1 MKRVY
6 DFFGALTKSISGSVS
21 IPCVLFTFPEY
32 SARMGNMKEILQQAL
47 REAFRELSRVGA
59 FSISSE
65 QERGLVF
72 DVTFPKD
79 DSHGDYT
86 SNTAFLL
93 ARLVGKSPADIAML
107 VCSSLNLPDG
117 ATAHVSAPGYINFV
131 LGPSC
136 YRSMVESFA
145 RGNFSIRVARVE
157 KIMVEYSQPNTLK
170 EFHIGHFRNVC
181 VGSAIVNVLR
191 FVGHDVV
198 AANYVGDTGTHI
210 GKCLWGLLK
219 FHEGEDLEKIQNKS
233 AFLGK
238 VYTEAVQAI
247 ERNPEY
253 EEEAKTLQ
261 RKIENGDSQLI
272 ALWKRTREWSLE
284 DFYKL
289 YKDLGISFDIW
300 FFESEE
306 EIEGK
311 KLLPELL
318 EKGILEKSDGT
329 VIANL
334 EKEGLRVLVLVR
346 KDGSALYGLKDI
358 PLAKKKFEVYGIDKS
373 VYVVDVRQSLYFKQ
387 IFAILRRMGFERPMV
402 HVGYE
407 AVSLKGGESM
417 SSRKGNVIV
426 ARDVMQMTVDRVRTK
441 FSLSPDPMAVAL
453 GALRFS
459 MLRHSVGSG
468 ILFDVEES
476 VQLHGATGPYV
487 QYAHARMASIQ
498 EKAREIG
505 ILESIQESDLLEHP
519 KEHSLLVILAKF
531 PDIILETAS
540 DYGVHRLAHYAIE
553 LADAFHS
560 MYDVCIVL
568 DEENRP
574 LSSARLALVG
584 ATKNVLAE
592 TLRLIGVSAPE
603 KM

>member
-1 MKRVY
+1 
-6 DFFGALTKSISGSVS
+6 
-21 IPCVLFTFPEY
+21 
-32 SARMGNMKEILQQAL
+32 MKEILQEAL
-47 REAFRELSRVGA
+47 KDAFRKLPGEGKTSLPHGVDPS
-59 FSISSE
+59 
-65 QERGLVF
+65 F

-86 SNTAFLL
+86 SNAAFLL
-93 ARLVGKSPADIAML
+93 ARRMKSSPMSIATL
-107 VCSSLNLPDG
+107 LCEHLELPDG
-117 ATAHVSAPGYINFV
+117 VTASVSLPGYINFT
-131 LGPSC
+131 LASSC
-136 YRSMVESFA
+136 YEGMIASFMCGEFSVRAA
-145 RGNFSIRVARVE
+145 RLE

-191 FVGHDVV
+191 FVGHEVL

-219 FHEGEDLEKIQNKS
+219 FHADEDFDKRQNKS
-233 AFLGK
+233 EFLGK
-238 VYTEAVQAI
+238 VYTEAAQAI
-247 ERNPEY
+247 ERNSEY
-253 EEEAKTLQ
+253 EEEAKALQ
-261 RKIENGDSQLI
+261 RKLEGGDSQLV
-272 ALWKRTREWSLE
+272 ALWKKTRDWSLE
-284 DFYKL
+284 DFNEIYRE
-289 YKDLGISFDIW
+289 LGISFDVW

-306 EIEGK
+306 EIAGK
-311 KLLPELL
+311 KMLPELL
-318 EKGILEKSDGT
+318 EKGVLEKSDGT

-358 PLAKKKFEVYGIDKS
+358 PLAKKKFEVYGIDRS
-373 VYVVDVRQSLYFKQ
+373 VYVVDVRQSLYFQQ
-387 IFAILRRMGFERPMV
+387 IFAILRRMGFERPMT

-407 AVSLKGGESM
+407 FVSLKGGESM
-417 SSRKGNVIV
+417 SSRKGNIIV
-426 ARDVMQMTVDRVRTK
+426 AKDVIRATVDRVRAQ
-441 FSLSPDPMAVAL
+441 FPLSPDPMAIAL

-468 ILFDVEES
+468 ILFDIEES

-498 EKAREIG
+498 EKAKG
-505 ILESIQESDLLEHP
+505 MNIQESTRDISLLNHP
-519 KEHSLLVILAKF
+519 KERSLFIILAKF
-531 PDIILETAS
+531 SEVVLETSS
-540 DYGVHRLAHYAIE
+540 DYGIHRLAHYALE

-560 MYDVCIVL
+560 LYDACIVL
-568 DEENRP
+568 DKENRT

-584 ATKNVLAE
+584 ATKNVLSE

>member
-1 MKRVY
+1 
-6 DFFGALTKSISGSVS
+6 
-21 IPCVLFTFPEY
+21 
-32 SARMGNMKEILQQAL
+32 MKEILQEAL
-47 REAFRELSRVGA
+47 RGAFRILSTNGA
-59 FSISSE
+59 MMLSCGVDPS
-65 QERGLVF
+65 F

-86 SNTAFLL
+86 SNAAFLL
-93 ARLVGKSPADIAML
+93 ARRMKSSPMNIATL
-107 VCSSLNLPDG
+107 LCEHLELPDG
-117 ATAHVSAPGYINFV
+117 VTASVSPPGYINFT
-131 LGPSC
+131 LASSC
-136 YRSMVESFA
+136 YEGMIGSFM
-145 RGNFSIRVARVE
+145 RGEFSVRVARWE

-191 FVGHDVV
+191 FVGHEVL

-219 FHEGEDLEKIQNKS
+219 FHADEDFDEKQNKS
-233 AFLGK
+233 EFLGK
-238 VYTEAVQAI
+238 VYTEATQAI
-247 ERNPEY
+247 ERNSEY
-253 EEEAKTLQ
+253 EEEAKALQ
-261 RKIENGDSQLI
+261 RKLEDGDSQLV
-272 ALWKRTREWSLE
+272 ALWKKTRDWSLE
-284 DFYKL
+284 DFNEIYRE
-289 YKDLGISFDIW
+289 LGISFDVW

-306 EIEGK
+306 EIAGK
-311 KLLPELL
+311 KMLPELL
-318 EKGILEKSDGT
+318 EKGVLEKSNGT

-358 PLAKKKFEVYGIDKS
+358 PLAKKKFEVYGIDRS
-373 VYVVDVRQSLYFKQ
+373 VYVVDVRQSLYFQQ
-387 IFAILRRMGFERPMV
+387 IFAILHRMGFERPMT

-407 AVSLKGGESM
+407 FVSLKGGESM
-417 SSRKGNVIV
+417 SSRKGNIIV
-426 ARDVMQMTVDRVRTK
+426 AKDVIRATVDRVHAQ
-441 FSLSPDPMAVAL
+441 FPLSPDPMTIAL

-468 ILFDVEES
+468 ILFDIEES

-498 EKAREIG
+498 EKAKEMN
-505 ILESIQESDLLEHP
+505 IQESTRELSLLNHP
-519 KEHSLLVILAKF
+519 KERSLLIILAKF
-531 PDIILETAS
+531 SEVVLETSS
-540 DYGVHRLAHYAIE
+540 DYGIHRLAHYALE

-560 MYDVCIVL
+560 LYDACIVL
-568 DEENRP
+568 DEENRT

-603 KM
+603 RM